1 MKGTI
6 YLEPKETYDQAIIDQ
21 DRIIYSFTKI
31 IEILMEDG
39 MDWIDAVDFYS
50 FNIEP
55 LIYEGLAVLD
65 DDSEGIE

>member
-21 DRIIYSFTKI
+21 DNIIYSFTKI

-39 MDWIDAVDFYS
+39 MDWIDAVDFYC

-55 LIYEGLAVLD
+55 LIFQGLAVLD

>member
-21 DRIIYSFTKI
+21 DNIIYSFTKI

-39 MDWIDAVDFYS
+39 MDWIDALDCYC

-55 LIYEGLAVLD
+55 LIFQGLAVLD
-65 DDSEGIE
+65 DDSEGVE

>member
-39 MDWIDAVDFYS
+39 MNWEDAVEFYY

-55 LIYEGLAVLD
+55 LIFEGLAVLD
-65 DDSEGIE
+65 DDSEGVE